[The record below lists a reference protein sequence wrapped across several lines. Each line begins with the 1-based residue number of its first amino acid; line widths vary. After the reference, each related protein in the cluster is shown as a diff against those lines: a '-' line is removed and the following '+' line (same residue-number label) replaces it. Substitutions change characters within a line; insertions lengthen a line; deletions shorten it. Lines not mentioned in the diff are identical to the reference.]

1 MNDHAEATEMLSQPR
16 VGIIRR
22 LWGMIATVL
31 SVFYTVIL
39 LIPATIVVPFAHGHL
54 ISPLMR
60 LWSRM
65 ILLTCGIKI
74 ESDGLENLDGLDS
87 FVLVSNHQSLFDIL
101 GAIHCIPRELRFV
114 AKREI
119 KKVPILGYVLT
130 RSENIVIDRQSGGKA
145 IRRAFEVVR
154 HGYSICAF
162 AEGHRYSDNRVH
174 EFNDGAAW
182 LAIATHLPCV
192 PMAICG
198 TAALM
203 PRGSKFVIPGRRM
216 LIRFG
221 KPIATA
227 GLKSADRER
236 LTRQVEDAV
245 RALFVTEV

>member
-1 MNDHAEATEMLSQPR
+1 MNDHAEASEILSQPR
-16 VGIIRR
+16 IGIVRR
-22 LWGMIATVL
+22 LWGVIATVL
-31 SVFYTVIL
+31 SVLYTAIL
-39 LIPATIVVPFAHGHL
+39 LILAAIVAPFAHGHHV
-54 ISPLMR
+54 SPLMR
-60 LWSRM
+60 LWGRM
-65 ILLTCGIKI
+65 ISRTCGIKVEI
-74 ESDGLENLDGLDS
+74 DGLENLDGLGS
-87 FVLVSNHQSLFDIL
+87 FVLVSNHQSLFDII
-101 GAIHCIPRELRFV
+101 AICHCIPREIRFV

-119 KKVPILGYVLT
+119 RKVPILGYVLA
-130 RSENIVIDRQSGGKA
+130 RSENIVIDRQNGGKA

-174 EFNDGAAW
+174 GFNDGAAW

-216 LIRFG
+216 LMRLG

-236 LTRQVEDAV
+236 LTRQMEDAV
-245 RALFVTEV
+245 RALVVTEV

>member
-1 MNDHAEATEMLSQPR
+1 MNDHAEATEVLSQPR

-31 SVFYTVIL
+31 SVLYTAIL
-39 LIPATIVVPFAHGHL
+39 LIPVAIVAPFKHGH
-54 ISPLMR
+54 IASPLMR

-65 ILLTCGIKI
+65 ILLICGIKI
-74 ESDGLENLDGLDS
+74 EIDGLENLDGLDS
-87 FVLVSNHQSLFDIL
+87 FVLVSNHQSLFDII
-101 GAIHCIPRELRFV
+101 AVCHSIPREIRFV

-119 KKVPILGYVLT
+119 KQVPILGYALT

-145 IRRAFEVVR
+145 LRRALEVAR
-154 HGYSICAF
+154 HGYSISVF

-216 LIRFG
+216 LMRLG

-236 LTRQVEDAV
+236 LTRQMEDAV

>member
-16 VGIIRR
+16 VSVIRR
-22 LWGMIATVL
+22 LWGAIATVL
-31 SVFYTVIL
+31 SVLCTAIL
-39 LIPATIVVPFAHGHL
+39 LIPAAIVVPFAHGHL

-65 ILLTCGIKI
+65 IVLTCGIKI
-74 ESDGLENLDGLDS
+74 ELDGLENLEGLDS
-87 FVLVSNHQSLFDIL
+87 FVLVSNHKSLFDII
-101 GAIHCIPRELRFV
+101 AICHCIPREIRFV

-119 KKVPILGYVLT
+119 RQVPILGYVLA
-130 RSENIVIDRQSGGKA
+130 RSENVVIDRQSGGKA
-145 IRRAFEVVR
+145 IRRAFEVAR

-162 AEGHRYSDNRVH
+162 AEGHRYGDNCVH

-216 LIRFG
+216 LMRFG

-236 LTRQVEDAV
+236 LTRQMEDAV
-245 RALFVTEV
+245 RTLFVTEV

>member
-1 MNDHAEATEMLSQPR
+1 MNDHAEASEILSQPR
-16 VGIIRR
+16 AGVVRR
-22 LWGMIATVL
+22 LWGVIATVL
-31 SVFYTVIL
+31 SVLYTAIL
-39 LIPATIVVPFAHGHL
+39 LIPAAIVAPFDHGHL
-54 ISPLMR
+54 VSPLMR

-74 ESDGLENLDGLDS
+74 EIDGLENLDGLDS
-87 FVLVSNHQSLFDIL
+87 FVLVSNHQSLFDIV
-101 GAIHCIPRELRFV
+101 AICHRIPREIRFV

-119 KKVPILGYVLT
+119 RQVPILGYVLA

-145 IRRAFEVVR
+145 IRRVIEVAR
-154 HGYSICAF
+154 HGYSICVF

-216 LIRFG
+216 RMRFG

-227 GLKSADRER
+227 GLKSADRDR
-236 LTRQVEDAV
+236 LTRQMEDAV
-245 RALFVTEV
+245 HALFVTEV

>member
-1 MNDHAEATEMLSQPR
+1 MNDHAEASEILSQPR
-16 VGIIRR
+16 VGIVRR
-22 LWGMIATVL
+22 LWGVIATVL
-31 SVFYTVIL
+31 SVLYTAIL
-39 LIPATIVVPFAHGHL
+39 LILAAIVAPFAHGHHV
-54 ISPLMR
+54 SPLMR
-60 LWSRM
+60 LWGRM
-65 ILLTCGIKI
+65 ISRTCGIKVEI
-74 ESDGLENLDGLDS
+74 DGLENLDGLGS
-87 FVLVSNHQSLFDIL
+87 FVLVSNHQSLFDII
-101 GAIHCIPRELRFV
+101 AVCYCIPREIRFV

-119 KKVPILGYVLT
+119 RKVPILGYVLA
-130 RSENIVIDRQSGGKA
+130 RSENIVIDRQGGGKA

-203 PRGSKFVIPGRRM
+203 PRGSKFVIPGRR
-216 LIRFG
+216 IRMRLG

-236 LTRQVEDAV
+236 LTRQLEDAV